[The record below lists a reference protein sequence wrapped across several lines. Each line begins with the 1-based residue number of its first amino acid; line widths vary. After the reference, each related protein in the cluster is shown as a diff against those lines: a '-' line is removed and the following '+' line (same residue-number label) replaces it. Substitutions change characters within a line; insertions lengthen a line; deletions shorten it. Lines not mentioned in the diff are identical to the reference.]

1 VERGTGNRQGKR
13 AGCGP
18 YLIWRSEL
26 TLHEAERGDTLRRI
40 ARSGDPD
47 RSLAALF
54 APRPARDD
62 LFALIALNV
71 ELARIA
77 EIVGEP
83 GLGMIRLQ
91 WWRDA
96 IDRAEAGEATGHPV
110 ADAIGAALRR
120 QKLSRARIDALIE
133 ARNFDIETKIMPDW
147 AALEAY
153 LAATAGGLFASSAE
167 YLAAPGSSLEAASF
181 QAGLAY
187 GLTGLM
193 RALPVHAA
201 SGRVYLP
208 ADALLRHGTSPE
220 AVLAGQSSDG
230 LLAVLA
236 ELRLKARQALAAA
249 NRHVAQLDSNAR
261 AAFRPLCLVDPYLAS
276 LEKAERDPLREIA
289 GINPLTRVWCMA
301 RWRG

>member
-1 VERGTGNRQGKR
+1 M
-13 AGCGP
+13 
-18 YLIWRSEL
+18 
-26 TLHEAERGDTLRRI
+26 HETERGDTVRRI
-40 ARSGDPD
+40 AKSGDPD

-54 APRPARDD
+54 APREARAD

-77 EIVGEP
+77 EIVTEP
-83 GLGMIRLQ
+83 GLGAIRLQ
-91 WWRDA
+91 WWREA
-96 IDRAEAGEATGHPV
+96 IDRAAKGEATGHHV
-110 ADAIGAALRR
+110 ADATGAAMRKG
-120 QKLSRARIDALIE
+120 KLSRARIAALID

-153 LAATAGGLFASSAE
+153 LAATAGGVFALGGE
-167 YLAAPGSSLEAASF
+167 CLGSHGPSLEKAAT

-193 RALPVHAA
+193 RALPVHAV

-208 ADALLRHGTSPE
+208 ADALFRHGTSPE
-220 AVLAGQSSDG
+220 AILAGKSSDG

-236 ELRLKARQALAAA
+236 ELRGKARQALAEAS
-249 NRHVAQLDSNAR
+249 RHVARLDANAR

-276 LEKAERDPLREIA
+276 LEKTERDPLREIA
-289 GINPLTRVWCMA
+289 GINPLTRFWRMA

>member
-1 VERGTGNRQGKR
+1 M
-13 AGCGP
+13 
-18 YLIWRSEL
+18 
-26 TLHEAERGDTLRRI
+26 HEAERGDRVRRI
-40 ARSGDPD
+40 AKSGDPD

-54 APRPARDD
+54 APREARAD
-62 LFALIALNV
+62 LFALIAFNV

-77 EIVGEP
+77 EIVTEP
-83 GLGMIRLQ
+83 GLGAIRLQ
-91 WWRDA
+91 WWHEA
-96 IDRAEAGEATGHPV
+96 IDRAARGEATGHQV
-110 ADAIGAALRR
+110 ADAIGAAMRKG
-120 QKLSRARIDALIE
+120 KLSRARINALID
-133 ARNFDIETKIMPDW
+133 ARNFDIETRIMPDW
-147 AALEAY
+147 AALEAH
-153 LAATAGGLFASSAE
+153 LAATSGGLFALGGE
-167 YLAAPGSSLEAASF
+167 CLGSRGPSLEKAAT

-193 RALPVHAA
+193 RALPVHAV

-220 AVLAGQSSDG
+220 AILAGKSSDG

-236 ELRLKARQALAAA
+236 DLRLKARQSLAEASRLVARIDA
-249 NRHVAQLDSNAR
+249 NTR

-289 GINPLTRVWCMA
+289 GINPLTRFWRMA